1 MQQEEQDAWPIW
13 LDQQPTGVDE
23 VAFIAANA
31 TLIGTVELSES
42 VSIWY
47 GAILRGDISPI
58 TIGRCTNIQ
67 DGAIVH
73 GDPDQPTI
81 IGEEVTIGHRA
92 VIHSARIQGGCL
104 IGIGATILNGV
115 TIGAGS
121 IIGAGAVVTK
131 SVPPRSLA
139 VGTPAKA
146 IRTLTEEEVDKLR
159 VHAQH
164 YVDLAHQHAS
174 RFGKF
179 GRQDVSGNSRAK

>member
-1 MQQEEQDAWPIW
+1 MQEEQDAWPIW
-13 LDQQPTGVDE
+13 LDQQPTGME
-23 VAFIAANA
+23 EAAFIAANA

-81 IGEEVTIGHRA
+81 IGEEVTVGHRA
-92 VIHSARIQGGCL
+92 VLHSARIQGGCL
-104 IGIGATILNGV
+104 IGIGAIILNGV

-121 IIGAGAVVTK
+121 IIGAGAVVTQ

-139 VGTPAKA
+139 VGTPAKT
-146 IRTLTEEEVDKLR
+146 IRTLTDDEVEKLR
-159 VHAQH
+159 IHARH

-179 GRQDVSGNSRAK
+179 GHPNAFKKFRTR